1 MVEFS
6 IAMFHYQ
13 RVDGAMVLWVGWCPS
28 WLNLERYG
36 KGDIGGLV
44 AKVTVK
50 LLLG

>member
-1 MVEFS
+1 MGKSSINGGFS

-36 KGDIGGLV
+36 KVTLV
-44 AKVTVK
+44 
-50 LLLG
+50 LGC